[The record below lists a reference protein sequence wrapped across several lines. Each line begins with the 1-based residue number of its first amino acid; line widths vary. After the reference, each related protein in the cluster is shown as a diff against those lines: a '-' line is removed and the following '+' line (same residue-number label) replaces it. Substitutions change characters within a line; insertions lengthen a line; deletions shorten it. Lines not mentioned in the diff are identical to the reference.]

1 MFFKSTAKLSLARIW
16 HSRNF
21 FSRETSEIETLE
33 GPKTSKGGYSSLRF
47 YHKWLGV
54 DRTNPEESPD
64 NHVLLEEPVEKNQG
78 VM

>member
-1 MFFKSTAKLSLARIW
+1 MFFKSTAKLSLARTW

-54 DRTNPEESPD
+54 DRTYPEVTLE
-64 NHVLLEEPVEKNQG
+64 NHVLQAKPAEKYQG
-78 VM
+78 VT